1 MLIPGVNVIK
11 MVLLLLMMMVL
22 KIMTSS
28 MCTGVFVCA
37 GGKPPCCT
45 YCSAVLFLTDLLSV
59 SLPLSLQI
67 DLEPEGKVYVV
78 IDLSGSSTEGKTTTR
93 CTTEKQRNQT
103 SEHTSIHSGL

>member
-1 MLIPGVNVIK
+1 M
-11 MVLLLLMMMVL
+11 

-45 YCSAVLFLTDLLSV
+45 RSSAVLFLTDLLSV
-59 SLPLSLQI
+59 SPSLSVQI

-78 IDLSGSSTEGKTTTR
+78 IDLSGSSTEGITTTTR
-93 CTTEKQRNQT
+93 YFTTERN
-103 SEHTSIHSGL
+103 HTSKHTCIHTVTPAVS